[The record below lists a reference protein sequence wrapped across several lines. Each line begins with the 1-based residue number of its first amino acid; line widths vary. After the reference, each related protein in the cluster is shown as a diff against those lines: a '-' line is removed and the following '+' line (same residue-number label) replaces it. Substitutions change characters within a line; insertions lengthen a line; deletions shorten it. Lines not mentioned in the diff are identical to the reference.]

1 MEWFRHDANA
11 HDDIKVRKLIQHH
24 GLEAYGVYW
33 YLVELIY
40 GQGGSASSS
49 DIDDALDI
57 LDAGHLRRPLEE
69 SRLFVITE
77 DGTWRSNRIDR
88 ELQTRE
94 ELNRIRSEAGK
105 KGAQSRWS
113 DRSGNDG
120 KNGKPMAND
129 GNGIAKHATRH
140 NKTEQDYNLGSPLQE
155 ENLLIN
161 TKDKTDKTEIV
172 CSEPSSGLEAGGR
185 KDAVF
190 VTIISNTGEEIPIT
204 ESLVKLWEQTYPAVD
219 VRQELQRMKSW
230 AINNPKNRKT
240 KGGMQR
246 FCDNWLARTQNEAR
260 RIPQGSRE
268 TIRNSNVSMTLTA
281 DGSNPDAYRNE
292 RFEDYD

>member
-1 MEWFRHDANA
+1 MGWFKHDIDSILDERLSALILEFGVEGYGVFFHTLEVMYRNGGAPLAKLSIKTIAKDLQMSPSKVTQILDYACSEECDGLFFKTAGGYCSERVMKESEKQAELSRARAEAGRAGGSRRQANA
-11 HDDIKVRKLIQHH
+11 KQMPSKCQANAKQKERKK
-24 GLEAYGVYW
+24 
-33 YLVELIY
+33 
-40 GQGGSASSS
+40 
-49 DIDDALDI
+49 D
-57 LDAGHLRRPLEE
+57 
-69 SRLFVITE
+69 
-77 DGTWRSNRIDR
+77 N
-88 ELQTRE
+88 
-94 ELNRIRSEAGK
+94 
-105 KGAQSRWS
+105 
-113 DRSGNDG
+113 
-120 KNGKPMAND
+120 
-129 GNGIAKHATRH
+129 
-140 NKTEQDYNLGSPLQE
+140 NLGSPLQE
-155 ENLLIN
+155 DNLLLD
-161 TKDKTDKTEIV
+161 TKKESKETEIV

-185 KDAVF
+185 EDAVF
-190 VTIISNTGEEIPIT
+190 VTIISNTGEEIPIM

-268 TIRNSNVSMTLTA
+268 TIRNSNVSMKLTA

>member
-1 MEWFRHDANA
+1 MEWFKHDVNA
-11 HDDIKVRKLIQHH
+11 HDDIKIRKLVRMH
-24 GLEAYGVYW
+24 GMQAYGFYW
-33 YLVELIY
+33 YIVELLY
-40 GQGGSASSS
+40 SNGGEIQKDTVVDEGMIAGIEEDDLVNIMDSFLELELFIEDPYERWTS
-49 DIDDALDI
+49 DRVTA
-57 LDAGHLRRPLEE
+57 E
-69 SRLFVITE
+69 
-77 DGTWRSNRIDR
+77 
-88 ELQTRE
+88 
-94 ELNRIRSEAGK
+94 IRSIEDHKEYMRQLGR
-105 KGAQSRWS
+105 KGASARYSARQA
-113 DRSGNDG
+113 DAKQNDSARYS
-120 KNGKPMAND
+120 KRREDKRREDN
-129 GNGIAKHATRH
+129 
-140 NKTEQDYNLGSPLQE
+140 NLGRPLQE
-155 ENLLIN
+155 ENLSIN
-161 TKDKTDKTEIV
+161 TKEKTGTSEIV
-172 CSEPSSGLEAGGR
+172 CSEPSLGLEAGGQ

-268 TIRNSNVSMTLTA
+268 TIRNSNISMTLTA